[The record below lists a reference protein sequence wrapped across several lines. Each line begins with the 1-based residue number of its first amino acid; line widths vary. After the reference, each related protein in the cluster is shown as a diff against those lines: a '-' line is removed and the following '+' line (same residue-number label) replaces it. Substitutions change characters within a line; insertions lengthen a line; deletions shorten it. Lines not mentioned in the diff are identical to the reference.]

1 MITTDLVQSEL
12 FVTDI
17 LFQSIY
23 LPGQLGYLLLLFLL
37 EGLLKLDFLLA
48 ELCVCVG
55 WMEVCLTTQIRWMS
69 IIHIVCVCVGGG
81 GGGGGTDSTLIL
93 HCT

>member
-17 LFQSIY
+17 FLQSIY

-37 EGLLKLDFLLA
+37 EGLLELDLLLA

-55 WMEVCLTTQIRWMS
+55 WMKVCLTTQLPWMS
-69 IIHIVCVCVGGG
+69 IIHIVCVCVCVGGG
-81 GGGGGTDSTLIL
+81 GGGYR
-93 HCT
+93 